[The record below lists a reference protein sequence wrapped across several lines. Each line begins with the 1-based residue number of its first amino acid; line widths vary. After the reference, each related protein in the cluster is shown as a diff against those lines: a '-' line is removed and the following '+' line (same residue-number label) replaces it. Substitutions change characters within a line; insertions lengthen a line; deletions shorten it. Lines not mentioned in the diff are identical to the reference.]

1 MHKIQESEN
10 KVMKDIDPRVKRTK
24 KMFKDALKEL
34 MLVHDDYM
42 EITVK
47 ELCEK
52 AELNRRTFYLHY
64 EYIDD
69 VLVEIQEDFS
79 LEFYEATKQYD
90 HIKDIEPVI
99 KVFFDLHEA
108 NPIYEKIV
116 LSPTQD
122 YIRETMR
129 SKTVSVLDETDNL
142 KAIRHLD
149 IITQNII
156 EQFYHMT
163 VVSAYREWVRQRK
176 IMAKEDVV
184 KLTAKLVAKGLSGI

>member
-1 MHKIQESEN
+1 MER
-10 KVMKDIDPRVKRTK
+10 IDPRVKRTK

-69 VLVEIQEDFS
+69 VLLEIQEDFTQ
-79 LEFYEATKQYD
+79 EFYEATKQYD

-99 KVFFDLHEA
+99 RVFFDLHES
-108 NPIYEKIV
+108 NPIYDKII
-116 LSPTQD
+116 LSPAQD

-129 SKTVSVLDETDNL
+129 SRTVNVLDNNDNL
-142 KAIRHLD
+142 KGIRHHD
-149 IITQNII
+149 ILTQNII

-176 IMAKEDVV
+176 IMSKEDVV
-184 KLTAKLVAKGLSGI
+184 KLTAKLVANGLRGI

>member
-1 MHKIQESEN
+1 MN
-10 KVMKDIDPRVKRTK
+10 TIDPRVKRTK

-34 MLVHDDYM
+34 MLEYDDYM

-69 VLVEIQEDFS
+69 VLLEIQEDFS
-79 LEFYEATKQYD
+79 KEFYEATKQYD
-90 HIKDIEPVI
+90 HIKEIEPVV
-99 KVFFDLHEA
+99 KVFFDLHES
-108 NPIYEKIV
+108 NPIYEKII

-122 YIRETMR
+122 YLREMMR
-129 SKTVSVLDETDNL
+129 SKTVSVLDENDNL
-142 KAIRHLD
+142 KAIRSHD

-176 IMAKEDVV
+176 IMAKEDVI
-184 KLTAKLVAKGLSGI
+184 KLTAKLVANGLNGI

>member
-1 MHKIQESEN
+1 MN
-10 KVMKDIDPRVKRTK
+10 AIDPRVKRTK

-34 MLVHDDYM
+34 MLTHDDYM

-69 VLVEIQEDFS
+69 VLLEIQEDFS
-79 LEFYEATKQYD
+79 KEFYEATKQYD
-90 HIKDIEPVI
+90 HIREIEPVV
-99 KVFFDLHEA
+99 KVFFDLHES
-108 NPIYEKIV
+108 NPIYEKII

-122 YIRETMR
+122 YLREMMR
-129 SKTVSVLDETDNL
+129 SRTVSVLDENDNL
-142 KAIRHLD
+142 KAIRSHD

-176 IMAKEDVV
+176 IMAKEDVI
-184 KLTAKLVAKGLSGI
+184 KLTAKLVANGLHGI

>member
-1 MHKIQESEN
+1 MTN
-10 KVMKDIDPRVKRTK
+10 MDPRVKRTK
-24 KMFKDALKEL
+24 KMFQEAMKEL
-34 MLVHDDYM
+34 MLSHDDYM
-42 EITVK
+42 DITVK

-69 VLVEIQEDFS
+69 VLLEIQEEFS
-79 LEFYEATKQYD
+79 KEFYEATKQYD
-90 HIKDIEPVI
+90 HIKDIEPVV
-99 KVFFDLHEA
+99 KAFFDLHEA
-108 NPIYEKIV
+108 NPIYEKIL
-116 LSPTQD
+116 LSPAQD
-122 YIRETMR
+122 YLRESMR
-129 SKTVSVLDETDNL
+129 SRTVTALDETDNL
-142 KAIRHLD
+142 KAIRHHD

-184 KLTAKLVAKGLSGI
+184 KLAAKLISNGLNSL